1 MALRLTDAARYCCFY
16 MHAIVYKTP
25 ENSMDQE
32 FRRFSSRPYF
42 ADWGAALRAFR
53 GDCGLADVFAVFG
66 RVQMNSSCTFGVKIA
81 HDEETNGTPKEILQA
96 VRTAAYLLDFRRPL
110 RPQAPSGVES

>member
-53 GDCGLADVFAVFG
+53 GDCGLAEISAVFDG
-66 RVQMNSSCTFGVKIA
+66 VKTGVETAPGVKIA
-81 HDEETNGTPKEILQA
+81 PDKIANGTPK
-96 VRTAAYLLDFRRPL
+96 
-110 RPQAPSGVES
+110 